1 VSKTG
6 TFRGHTHTD
15 LAIVVDACS
24 IAVR

>member
-15 LAIVVDACS
+15 LAIVVDARS
-24 IAVR
+24 IPLR